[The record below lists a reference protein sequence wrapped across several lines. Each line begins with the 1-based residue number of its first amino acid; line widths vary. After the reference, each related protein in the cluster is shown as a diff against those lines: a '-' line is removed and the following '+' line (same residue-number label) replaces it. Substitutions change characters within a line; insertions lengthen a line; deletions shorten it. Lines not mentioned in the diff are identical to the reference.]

1 MAREKILIVDDEEMI
16 RDLCYHILSSEGYEV
31 STASSGTAAL
41 DVLAQDDLDLLITD
55 IKMPG
60 MDGLEL
66 FERVRQRNQDIVTI
80 FITGHGTL
88 DTAIESLM
96 RGVDGFVLKPFT
108 QEELLVAV
116 ERAVTRSRLQKENI
130 RLKAL
135 IPLFEISKLLV
146 TEIDLANLFKIIT
159 EVLVQEFSVD
169 RVSLMLIDEAS
180 GDLIIRA
187 SHGLPPDTAAQ
198 ARRKI
203 GEGVGGLVLK
213 YKKPLIISAGKHP
226 DPEVM
231 AAINM
236 ENMPVSS
243 MSVPLI
249 GKKKVFGV
257 LNVSKFSGTPF
268 STSDLQIVLILSS
281 QVVTA
286 MENAG
291 LFEDLRENYFRTVQ
305 ALVAAVEAK
314 DPYTRWHS
322 TNVAKYAVAIAR
334 DLGMSPTQ
342 LEEMHIAAILHDVGK
357 IGISELII
365 SKPERLSREEF
376 DIMKDHPA
384 HGIRILEPIGFS
396 PTIIDAIY
404 QHHERYE
411 GGGYPEG
418 LAGARISM
426 EARILNVADTI
437 DAMVSERPYRGTISV
452 ENVLLEL
459 ERESGRQFDPQVADS
474 ARRLIEQ
481 GLLKLGMRTLSQY
494 GAGADKEGKRVQPE
508 APRPAG
514 ERFAGSDSIG

>member
-1 MAREKILIVDDEEMI
+1 MSGEKILVVDDEEMI
-16 RDLCYHILSSEGYEV
+16 RDLCSHILSAEGYQV
-31 STASSGTAAL
+31 TTASNGTAAFEEL
-41 DVLAQDDLDLLITD
+41 KQNDMDMLVTD

-66 FERVRQRNQDIVTI
+66 FERVKELNQDIVTI

-108 QEELLVAV
+108 QEELLGAV
-116 ERAVTRSRLQKENI
+116 ERAITRSRLQKENI

-146 TEIDLANLFKIIT
+146 TEIDLAHLFKIIT
-159 EVLVQEFSVD
+159 EVLVKEFSVD

-180 GDLIIRA
+180 GDLLIRA
-187 SHGLPPDTAAQ
+187 SHGLPTNVAMKS
-198 ARRKI
+198 RRKV
-203 GEGVGGLVLK
+203 GEGVSGLALK
-213 YKKPLIISAGKHP
+213 NKKPLIITAGKHP
-226 DPEVM
+226 DREVM
-231 AAINM
+231 AAVNVD
-236 ENMPVSS
+236 NVLTSS

-249 GKKKVFGV
+249 GKNKVFGV
-257 LNVSKFSGTPF
+257 LNVSKFSGTAF
-268 STSDLQIVLILSS
+268 SASDLQIVLILSS

-286 MENAG
+286 LENAA
-291 LFEDLRENYFRTVQ
+291 LYEDLRENYFRTVQ

-322 TNVAKYAVAIAR
+322 TNVAKYAVSIAR

-365 SKPERLSREEF
+365 CKPDRLSREEF

-396 PTIIDAIY
+396 PAIINAIY
-404 QHHERYE
+404 QHHERYD
-411 GGGYPEG
+411 GKGYPRG
-418 LAGARISM
+418 LSGEEITLAARV
-426 EARILNVADTI
+426 LNVADTI
-437 DAMVSERPYRGTISV
+437 DAMVSERPYRGVISGQ
-452 ENVLLEL
+452 EVLLEL
-459 ERESGRQFDPQVADS
+459 ERESGRQFDPKVSDS
-474 ARRLIEQ
+474 ARQLIEK
-481 GLLKLGMRTLSQY
+481 GLLKLGMHTFHQY
-494 GAGADKEGKRVQPE
+494 ASGTDKGGK
-508 APRPAG
+508 
-514 ERFAGSDSIG
+514 

>member
-1 MAREKILIVDDEEMI
+1 MAGEKILVVDDEEMI
-16 RDLCYHILSSEGYEV
+16 RDLCYHILTSEGYQV
-31 STASSGTAAL
+31 QMTSNGAAAL
-41 DVLAQDDLDLLITD
+41 EELKRDDPDLLITD
-55 IKMPG
+55 IKMPE

-66 FERVRQRNQDIVTI
+66 FERVKQLNQDIVTI

-108 QEELLVAV
+108 QEELLNAV

-146 TEIDLANLFKIIT
+146 TEIDLAHLFKIIT

-169 RVSLMLIDEAS
+169 RVSLMLMDEAS
-180 GDLIIRA
+180 GDLLIRA
-187 SHGLPPDTAAQ
+187 SHGLQTDVAMK

-203 GEGVGGLVLK
+203 GEGVAGLVLK
-213 YKKPLIISAGKHP
+213 HKKPLIISSGKHP

-231 AAINM
+231 AAINV
-236 ENMPVSS
+236 ENMPASS

-249 GKKKVFGV
+249 GKNRIFGV
-257 LNVSKFSGTPF
+257 LNVSRSVGTSF
-268 STSDLQIVLILSS
+268 TASDLQIVLILSS

-286 MENAG
+286 MENSA

-396 PTIIDAIY
+396 ATIIDAIY
-404 QHHERYE
+404 QHHERYD
-411 GGGYPEG
+411 GQGYPQG
-418 LAGARISM
+418 LAGDEITLPARV
-426 EARILNVADTI
+426 LNVADTI
-437 DAMVSERPYRGTISV
+437 DAMVSERPYRGTISSR
-452 ENVLLEL
+452 EVLLEL
-459 ERESGRQFDPQVADS
+459 ERESGRQFDPKVTES
-474 ARRLIEQ
+474 ATRLIEK
-481 GLLKLGMRTLSQY
+481 GLLKLGMHTYYQY
-494 GAGADKEGKRVQPE
+494 APGTDKNGKQPQQ
-508 APRPAG
+508 
-514 ERFAGSDSIG
+514 

>member
-1 MAREKILIVDDEEMI
+1 MSGEKILVVDDEEMI
-16 RDLCYHILSSEGYEV
+16 RDLCYHILTAEGYQV
-31 STASSGTAAL
+31 IIASNGTAAYEEL
-41 DVLAQDDLDLLITD
+41 SRNDMDMLITD

-66 FERVRQRNQDIVTI
+66 FERVKQLNQDIVTI

-108 QEELLVAV
+108 QEELLGAV
-116 ERAVTRSRLQKENI
+116 ERAITRSRLQKENI

-169 RVSLMLIDEAS
+169 RVSLMLVDDAS
-180 GDLIIRA
+180 GDLLIRA
-187 SHGLPPDTAAQ
+187 SHGLPTDIAMK
-198 ARRKI
+198 ARRKT
-203 GEGVGGLVLK
+203 GEGVAGLVLK
-213 YKKPLIISAGKHP
+213 NKKPLIITAGRHP
-226 DPEVM
+226 DQDVM
-231 AAINM
+231 AVINR
-236 ENMPVSS
+236 ENMPSSS

-249 GKKKVFGV
+249 GKNKVFGV

-268 STSDLQIVLILSS
+268 SASDLQVVLILSS

-286 MENAG
+286 MENAA
-291 LFEDLRENYFRTVQ
+291 LYEDLRENYFRTVQ

-342 LEEMHIAAILHDVGK
+342 LEEIHIAAILHDVGK

-365 SKPERLSREEF
+365 SKPARLSREEF
-376 DIMKDHPA
+376 EIMKEHPA

-396 PTIIDAIY
+396 STIINAIS
-404 QHHERYE
+404 QHHERYD
-411 GGGYPEG
+411 GKGYPRG
-418 LAGARISM
+418 LSGEAITLPARV
-426 EARILNVADTI
+426 LNVADTI
-437 DAMVSERPYRGTISV
+437 DAMVSERPYRGTISSQ
-452 ENVLLEL
+452 EVLLEL
-459 ERESGRQFDPQVADS
+459 EREAGRQFDPKVTES
-474 ARRLIEQ
+474 ARRLIDK
-481 GLLKLGMRTLSQY
+481 GLLKLGMHTYHQY
-494 GAGADKEGKRVQPE
+494 ASGTEKETKQAQP
-508 APRPAG
+508 
-514 ERFAGSDSIG
+514 